1 MLALY
6 LLTAS
11 FFVQEQPKPLPE
23 LKQFLDE
30 LRKTLHTDGLLLS
43 QYTYTDK
50 LTEIEL
56 DSKGKAKKTEVSAFQ
71 VFPGSPEHVGYRRQI
86 VRNGKP
92 LSPEESKKEEE
103 ALQKRIADAERR
115 RSQISPAQREQN
127 RATRLRRE
135 QQIIDDALGV
145 FDVEEAGRENI
156 DGRPAILLK
165 FQPGQKYKPKTFEG
179 KSMQHVA
186 GKAWIDE
193 QDHQVV
199 RVEIEV
205 IDSIS
210 IGLGLLAKLEKG
222 ASIVSERRKINDEIW
237 LPVKTD
243 VTLNA
248 KVLLLKGF
256 NMRQI
261 NEYSDHK
268 KYTVDTVLK
277 FGDIDDPQR

>member
-1 MLALY
+1 MLALC
-6 LLTAS
+6 LFSAVL
-11 FFVQEQPKPLPE
+11 FVQEQPKPLPE
-23 LKQFLDE
+23 LKPFLAE
-30 LRKTLHTDGLLLS
+30 LRKTLHTDSLLLS

-50 LTEIEL
+50 LTQIEL

-71 VFPGSPEHVGYRRQI
+71 IFPGSPEHVGYRRQI
-86 VRNGKP
+86 VRGGKP
-92 LSPEESKKEEE
+92 LSPEELRREEQS
-103 ALQKRIADAERR
+103 LQKRIDEAQRK
-115 RSQISPAQREQN
+115 RSQITPAERERN
-127 RATRLRRE
+127 RTARLRRE
-135 QQIIDDALGV
+135 QLIIDDALGV
-145 FDVEEAGRENI
+145 FEIEEIGRENI
-156 DGRPAILLK
+156 EGRPAILLRFHPK
-165 FQPGQKYKPKTFEG
+165 KTYKPKTFEG

-193 QDHQVV
+193 QDHQVA

-205 IDSIS
+205 IDSIA
-210 IGLGLLAKLEKG
+210 IGLGILAKLEKG

-248 KVLLLKGF
+248 RVLLLKGF

-277 FGDIDDPQR
+277 FPEIDPQP